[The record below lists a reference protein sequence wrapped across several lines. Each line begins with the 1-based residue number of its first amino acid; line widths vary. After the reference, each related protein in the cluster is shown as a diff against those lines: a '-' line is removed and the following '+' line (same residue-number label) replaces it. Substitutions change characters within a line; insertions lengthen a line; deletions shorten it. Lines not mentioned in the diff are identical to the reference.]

1 MILKKL
7 KFIIKSSIFL
17 TIIFDYLI
25 SKTGVNFENEYR
37 IIKIINKKKPLII
50 DIGAHT
56 GESIKNFLKFNKKS
70 RIIAFEPISKNF
82 EIIKKY
88 SKNNK
93 NIRAINK
100 AVTNSNSKLFIF
112 VPYLCGYS
120 LDSLSS
126 IAIEDLKKRINHF
139 FNIPLK
145 KFKIKKILIKTTKI
159 DNFNFKPDLI
169 KIDTEGS
176 EYNVLIS
183 AKNTISK
190 NNPIIIIEYN
200 HNNYFKIEKFLNKL
214 RYKPFVFNNNKII
227 SLQKRE
233 KLKIKKDTNLIN
245 IIFLT
250 KKYFYNID
258 NYNL

>member
-100 AVTNSNSKLFIF
+100 AVTN
-112 VPYLCGYS
+112 
-120 LDSLSS
+120 
-126 IAIEDLKKRINHF
+126 R
-139 FNIPLK
+139 
-145 KFKIKKILIKTTKI
+145 T
-159 DNFNFKPDLI
+159 
-169 KIDTEGS
+169 
-176 EYNVLIS
+176 
-183 AKNTISK
+183 
-190 NNPIIIIEYN
+190 
-200 HNNYFKIEKFLNKL
+200 
-214 RYKPFVFNNNKII
+214 R
-227 SLQKRE
+227 
-233 KLKIKKDTNLIN
+233 
-245 IIFLT
+245 
-250 KKYFYNID
+250 KYF
-258 NYNL
+258 